1 MKDRYGFDVDP
12 SDYEDGL
19 PEGFCKNCGEP
30 CTAISVDEGIGPYEY
45 WGMRGNDS
53 RVCIV
58 SPCCHDD
65 VTQEKEQ

>member
-1 MKDRYGFDVDP
+1 MSRRQH
-12 SDYEDGL
+12 EEEL
-19 PEGFCKNCGEP
+19 PEGICKNCGEP
-30 CTAISVDEGIGPYEY
+30 CTAISVDEGIGVHEY

-65 VTQEKEQ
+65 VIQEKEQ